1 MPTDPPFP
9 YRDPTLPI
17 ADRVADL
24 LARMTLPEKVAQL
37 GAVWLNDV
45 LDGTVF
51 SEEKARAVFTANLGT
66 VVRAAGG
73 ANLLPAQV
81 AEATAALQAFLRQHT
96 RLGIPAIIHDECCAG
111 FMARGADAFP
121 HSINLAS
128 TWNPTLAEAETT
140 AIRAQMRAVGVHHGL
155 APDLDVVRD
164 PRWGRLE
171 ETFGEDPY
179 LAAALGVAYVRGL
192 QGPDLREGVAGTGKH
207 FAAHGMPEAGLNWA
221 PVHIGPREL
230 REEFLVPFEA
240 AIREAG
246 LATIMNAYHE
256 LDGIPCGASR
266 ELLTDILRGEWGF
279 PGAVFSDYDTL
290 PRLMDYHFLAPDKPE
305 TAAIALEAGL
315 DVELSRVDV
324 YGEPLQ
330 AAVESGRLNPA
341 VLDEAV
347 RRVLALKFR
356 LGLFDNPTGAV
367 GTVEVAFNQPE
378 HRALARAIAR
388 QGIVLLKNDGGFL
401 PLPPNLASVAVIG
414 PNADRP
420 RHMVGDYSYAAVADF
435 MDGAEDDPAKTE
447 IKDKLPPMLSVLA
460 AIRQQAPAGLQVRY
474 AQGCDYKDDSRDG
487 FAEAVEAARASS
499 VAVLVMGGRSSQL
512 EVATGGECRDRARL
526 NLPGI
531 QDELVQAVLDTG
543 TPVVLVLVDG
553 RPAAIPALAERI
565 PAIVEA
571 WLPGEEGG
579 PALAE
584 ILFGQVNPSGK
595 LPVTFP
601 RSVGQVPIYY
611 RHKPSAGRSY
621 PTNHYVDESAEPWFP
636 FGHGLSYTTFEYS
649 GLCVSPASASPT
661 GEVTITLTVQNTGDR
676 EGDEVVQLYV
686 RDVVGSVTRPV
697 KELKGF
703 HRLTLQPGEA
713 RAVTFTL
720 SVAQMAFYNRA
731 MEYVVEPGA
740 VEVMV
745 GSSSADIRLTGQF
758 EIAGPVT
765 PIARKVFFSQSEV
778 LLLT

>member
-1 MPTDPPFP
+1 MPTDPTLL
-9 YRDPTLPI
+9 YRNPQLPI
-17 ADRVADL
+17 SDRVTDL
-24 LARMTLPEKVAQL
+24 LARMTVPEKVAQL
-37 GAVWLNDV
+37 GAVWLNEV
-45 LDGTVF
+45 LDGTAF
-51 SEEKARAVFTANLGT
+51 SQEKAHTALAANLGT

-73 ANLLPAQV
+73 NNLLPAQV
-81 AEATAALQAFLRQHT
+81 ADATAALQTFIREHT
-96 RLGIPAIIHDECCAG
+96 RLGIPAIIHDECCSG
-111 FMARGADAFP
+111 FMARGADAYP

-128 TWNPTLAEAETT
+128 TWNPALAEAETT

-179 LAAALGVAYVRGL
+179 LAAVLGVAYVRGL
-192 QGPDLREGVAGTGKH
+192 QGPDLREGIAATGKH
-207 FAAHGMPEAGLNWA
+207 FAAHGLPQGGLNWA

-240 AIREAG
+240 AVREAG

-279 PGAVFSDYDTL
+279 SGAVFSDYDTL
-290 PRLMDYHFLAPDKPE
+290 PRLMDYHFAAADKSE
-305 TAAIALEAGL
+305 AAAIALEAGL
-315 DVELSRVDV
+315 EVELSRVDV
-324 YGEPLQ
+324 YGEPLL
-330 AAVESGRLNPA
+330 AAIESGRVPLA

-367 GTVEVAFNQPE
+367 GTVAAAFNQPA
-378 HRALARAIAR
+378 HRALSREIAR
-388 QGIVLLKNDGGFL
+388 QGIVLLKNEGDLL
-401 PLPPNLASVAVIG
+401 PLPASLGSLAVIG

-420 RHMVGDYSYAAVADF
+420 RHMVGDYAYASMADF
-435 MDGAEDDPAKTE
+435 MDSGEDDPAKTTIQE
-447 IKDKLPPMLSVLA
+447 KLPPMLSVLA

-474 AQGCDYKDDSRDG
+474 AQGCDYKGASRDG
-487 FAEAVEAARASS
+487 FAEAVEAARASE

-512 EVATGGECRDRARL
+512 EMATGGETRDRASL

-531 QDELVQAVLDTG
+531 QDELVRAVLATG

-553 RPAAIPALAERI
+553 RPAAIPALAEGI
-565 PAIVEA
+565 PAILEA
-571 WLPGEEGG
+571 WLPGQEGG

-611 RHKPSAGRSY
+611 RHKPSAGRSFPY
-621 PTNHYVDESAEPWFP
+621 NNYVDESAQPWFP
-636 FGHGLSYTTFEYS
+636 FGHGLSYTSFEYGDLS
-649 GLCVSPASASPT
+649 VSPSPASPT
-661 GEVTITLTVQNTGDR
+661 GEVTISLTVKNTGSR
-676 EGDEVVQLYV
+676 EGAEVVQLYV

-703 HRLTLQPGEA
+703 HRFTLQPGES
-713 RAVTFTL
+713 RTVTFTL

-745 GSSSADIRLTGQF
+745 GSSSGDVRLTGQF

-765 PIARKVFFSQSEV
+765 PIIRKVFFSRSAEH
-778 LLLT
+778 

>member
-9 YRDPTLPI
+9 YGDSTLPI
-17 ADRVADL
+17 PDRVADL
-24 LARMTLPEKVAQL
+24 LARMTVPEKVAQL
-37 GAVWLNDV
+37 GAVWLNEV
-45 LDGTVF
+45 LDGTAF

-81 AEATAALQAFLRQHT
+81 AEATAALQAFLREHT

-128 TWNPTLAEAETT
+128 TWNPALAEAETT
-140 AIRAQMRAVGVHHGL
+140 AIRAQMRAVGVHQGL

-179 LAAALGVAYVRGL
+179 LAAAMGVAYVRGL

-207 FAAHGMPEAGLNWA
+207 FAAHGVPEAGLNWA

-240 AIREAG
+240 AVREAG

-324 YGEPLQ
+324 YGEPLL

-367 GTVEVAFNQPE
+367 GTVAAAFNQPQ

-388 QGIVLLKNDGGFL
+388 QGIVLLKNDGAFL

-420 RHMVGDYSYAAVADF
+420 RHMVGDYAYASMADF
-435 MDGAEDDPAKTE
+435 MDGGEDDPAKTE
-447 IKDKLPPMLSVLA
+447 IKEKLPPMLSVLA

-474 AQGCDYKDDSRDG
+474 AQGCDYKGDSRDG
-487 FAEAVEAARASS
+487 FAEAVEAARAST
-499 VAVLVMGGRSSQL
+499 VAVLVMGGRSGQL
-512 EVATGGECRDRARL
+512 DIATGGETRDRARL

-579 PALAE
+579 PTLAE
-584 ILFGQVNPSGK
+584 ILFGQTNPSGK

-621 PTNHYVDESAEPWFP
+621 PTNDYVDESAQPWFP
-636 FGHGLSYTTFEYS
+636 FGHGLSYTTFEYG
-649 GLCVSPASASPT
+649 GLSVSPAAASPT
-661 GEVTITLTVQNTGDR
+661 GEVTIQLTVKNTGDR
-676 EGDEVVQLYV
+676 AGDEVVQLYV

-713 RAVTFTL
+713 RTVTFTL

-745 GSSSADIRLTGQF
+745 GASSADIRLTGQF
-758 EIAGPVT
+758 EIAGAVT
-765 PIARKVFFSQSEV
+765 PVARKVFFSRSAEH
-778 LLLT
+778 